1 MSMLLDHALPADH
14 RRSDTHFSAV
24 GGHLLT
30 TSQDR
35 IETQT
40 SCAGGDRSPAV
51 QVSREAHE
59 SGDGGQ
65 LLDPSTTL
73 RPNPTTAS
81 GWVELRIAADLFHR
95 AQQERIA
102 VANVIRRPAD
112 GGNVD
117 PMFFAPHLERLEA
130 VEHEAKLLLGRVYR
144 RVVPPELRAW
154 QADSPGVGP
163 HLFARLLG
171 HLGDPCISTPH
182 YWEGTGTN
190 RTLMVEPA
198 RLRTVGQLWQYCGHG
213 APARRTRGMSADDLA
228 AHGSPLLKMLVHL
241 NAEACMKRANGTRY
255 RDVYVSAREA
265 ADGRLHTAEC
275 VRCGPSGRPARPG
288 SPWSNGHAHAH
299 ALRIVGKELLRDMW
313 ISRHAALAG
322 VPS

>member
-14 RRSDTHFSAV
+14 RRSDTHNCAV
-24 GGHLLT
+24 GEHLLT
-30 TSQDR
+30 TGHGPTDTQR
-35 IETQT
+35 IN
-40 SCAGGDRSPAV
+40 AGG
-51 QVSREAHE
+51 E
-59 SGDGGQ
+59 
-65 LLDPSTTL
+65 LLDPSTTR
-73 RPNPTTAS
+73 RPNPKTAS

>member
-14 RRSDTHFSAV
+14 RPSDTHGCAV

-30 TSQDR
+30 TGHGPTD
-35 IETQT
+35 TQPT
-40 SCAGGDRSPAV
+40 NAGG
-51 QVSREAHE
+51 E
-59 SGDGGQ
+59 

-73 RPNPTTAS
+73 RPNPKTAS

>member
-1 MSMLLDHALPADH
+1 MSMLLDLPADH
-14 RRSDTHFSAV
+14 RRSDTHSQHV

-30 TSQDR
+30 TSQGR

-40 SCAGGDRSPAV
+40 SCAGGDPSLT
-51 QVSREAHE
+51 
-59 SGDGGQ
+59 GGQ

-73 RPNPTTAS
+73 RPNPTTAP

-171 HLGDPCISTPH
+171 HLGDPCISTPDRKS
-182 YWEGTGTN
+182 T
-190 RTLMVEPA
+190 
-198 RLRTVGQLWQYCGHG
+198 RLNSSHRM
-213 APARRTRGMSADDLA
+213 PSRMPSSA
-228 AHGSPLLKMLVHL
+228 
-241 NAEACMKRANGTRY
+241 
-255 RDVYVSAREA
+255 
-265 ADGRLHTAEC
+265 
-275 VRCGPSGRPARPG
+275 
-288 SPWSNGHAHAH
+288 
-299 ALRIVGKELLRDMW
+299 
-313 ISRHAALAG
+313 
-322 VPS
+322 